1 MICISIFIYIFC
13 KLTFLLQMNECKTFY
28 IYFYSLMKYPILIQ
42 RRQHKTLQTNKE
54 ARLRTMKKFNIL
66 TNWIT
71 TWHHLLLPQ
80 FQTPNKVLHEQNQTI
95 QTMEKEKEKTTLRN
109 NNLTLINHSN
119 HHPMLLPHYPQ
130 MLLTRTKTNLKIRCW
145 NCWAKCQRRMQWM
158 LVIFWSMIN
167 DQENEKLYNVK
178 RIE

>member
-1 MICISIFIYIFC
+1 
-13 KLTFLLQMNECKTFY
+13 
-28 IYFYSLMKYPILIQ
+28 
-42 RRQHKTLQTNKE
+42 
-54 ARLRTMKKFNIL
+54 MKKFNIL

-95 QTMEKEKEKTTLRN
+95 QTMEKEKEKTTLLN

-145 NCWAKCQRRMQWM
+145 NCWVKCQRRMQWM

-167 DQENEKLYNVK
+167 DQENEKLCNVK
-178 RIE
+178 IVKWKTRQIKWKSIEKIYKMNGQRYKKDIVICLQILSLIWLWFYHHNILSL